1 MPHKLV
7 FIVNTAAFFVSHRL
21 PIALEA
27 KRRGYQVELI
37 TGRAASASMD
47 ATAASTLAESGIP
60 HTQIGFESAGVN
72 PVTEAWSILQ
82 IVRHLRRIRP
92 DIVHCTTPKG
102 IMYGGIAAQLA
113 AVPSLVLAQSGMGY
127 AYTSTGKTSLLR
139 GFLKSIISRMARIA
153 YGHRNVHVVVQNND
167 DRLSLINAG
176 RVRPE
181 KVTLI
186 PGSGV
191 HLGDYVG
198 ADIGAKQPII
208 LFPARMLIDK
218 GIVECVDVARRLKI
232 SAPEWQFMLA
242 GTADHANPSCIAP
255 AQMEAWHAEGAVNW
269 LGYVTDMPPLYAKAS
284 IVCLP
289 SYREGMPKALLEA
302 AAAGCAVVTTDTVG
316 CREAIIPGQ
325 TGDLVAVRDVEAL
338 YTCLLALIRDEERR
352 IAYAKAGRALAIEK
366 FGIDAVVE
374 ATLAIYDAAVGSAFN
389 AADRDG
395 HPHVHSPE

>member
-27 KRRGYQVELI
+27 KRRGYHVELI
-37 TGRAASASMD
+37 TGQAGSVAMDAAAASL
-47 ATAASTLAESGIP
+47 LADSDIP
-60 HTQIGFESAGVN
+60 HTQVGFTSAGVN
-72 PVTEAWSILQ
+72 PVTEAWSIFQ
-82 IVRHLRRIRP
+82 MVRHLRRIRP
-92 DIVHCTTPKG
+92 DVLHCTTPKG
-102 IMYGGIAAQLA
+102 IMYGGLA
-113 AVPSLVLAQSGMGY
+113 ARLAGIPSLVLAQSGMGY
-127 AYTSTGKTSLLR
+127 AFTSTGKVNLLR
-139 GFLKSIISRMARIA
+139 GVLKSIISRMARVA
-153 YGHRNVHVVVQNND
+153 YGHRNVRVIVQNHD

-176 RVRPE
+176 YISPE

-191 HLGDYVG
+191 NLPDYVG
-198 ADIGAKQPII
+198 ADIDAKQPII

-218 GIVECVDVARRLKI
+218 GVMECVDAARRLKAA
-232 SAPEWQFMLA
+232 APEWQFILA

-269 LGYVTDMPPLYAKAS
+269 LGYVPDMPPLYAKAS

-302 AAAGCAVVTTDTVG
+302 AAAGCAVVTTDTIG

-325 TGDLVAVRDVEAL
+325 TGDLVPVRDSDAL
-338 YTCLLALIRDEERR
+338 YVCLLALISDKERQVR
-352 IAYAKAGRALAIEK
+352 YANAGRALATQK
-366 FGIDAVVE
+366 FGIDAVVD
-374 ATLAIYDAAVGSAFN
+374 ATLRVYQAVLAG
-389 AADRDG
+389 
-395 HPHVHSPE
+395 